1 MNAAFILLLVL
12 AFSISLEPRKIYL
25 LWAVVLIIYA
35 AWPVGVYAGDERLAF
50 NLPFEYVPLLGVFGS
65 GALSGLMRNGPL
77 YRRFPKWLCLS
88 AAGIILYG
96 LASALWVTD
105 YTSWFQY
112 LGMWITYIAL
122 LFLVIHSLSKETPPG
137 LFWFLDRL
145 LFLLSGFLVIV
156 IIRNLVVPAA
166 RYSGIE
172 EYGLWDF
179 SPMIRYRISQ
189 IITVLPF
196 VPVAAML
203 YFASKQIRYL
213 LFVGAAAIAIFAS
226 FSRDGIIGLIFSL
239 LLCAILGARSSGKRL
254 VIRPRRVVAILLV
267 LLLGVTFA
275 FSLGGANFVGRVF
288 SITTIADIW
297 GGTLNPNE
305 PLWGRMVILRQAVE
319 VFFQR
324 PLLGTGMGNYLEF
337 LGPVAEDL
345 ALSPHNLYVTYLS
358 EFGILGFIPLMVFLV
373 GVTHFLWKKSRET
386 VDPRSR
392 AILQGFFIA
401 QLTFF
406 VMFFATDFLV
416 TPYVWFFW
424 GIALAFGLSVGR
436 TTRDRKPYA
445 KRMAVAPALSARPA
459 LNQSSQLRE
468 D

>member
-1 MNAAFILLLVL
+1 VDAAFILLPVL
-12 AFSISLEPRKIYL
+12 AFSILLEPKKIYL
-25 LWAVVLIIYA
+25 MWAVVLIFYA
-35 AWPVGVYAGDERLAF
+35 AWPEGLYSGDQRLAF
-50 NLPFEYVPLLGVFGS
+50 NLPFEYVPLLGVFSS
-65 GALSGLMRNGPL
+65 GALSGLMRNGAL
-77 YRRFPKWLCLS
+77 YRRFPKWLCFS

-96 LASALWVTD
+96 LASALWVRD

-112 LGMWITYIAL
+112 LGMWGTYIAL

-137 LFWFLDRL
+137 LSLFLDRM

-156 IIRNLVVPAA
+156 IIRNLTVPAA

-172 EYGLWDF
+172 EFGLWDF

-189 IITVLPF
+189 IIAVLPF

-203 YFASKQIRYL
+203 YLASKQIRYL

-239 LLCAILGARSSGKRL
+239 LLCAILGARGPGKPL

-275 FSLGGANFVGRVF
+275 FSLGRANFVGRVF
-288 SITTIADIW
+288 SVTSIADIW

-305 PLWGRMVILRQAVE
+305 PLWGRMVILQQATE

-324 PLLGTGMGNYLEF
+324 PWLGTGMGNYLEF

-345 ALSPHNLYVTYLS
+345 AMSPHNLYVTYLS
-358 EFGILGFIPLMVFLV
+358 EFGIIGFIPLMAFLV
-373 GVTHFLWKKSRET
+373 GLTHFLWKTSREAM
-386 VDPRSR
+386 DLRSR
-392 AILQGFFIA
+392 AILQGLFFS

-436 TTRDRKPYA
+436 TSKDRMPISRRM
-445 KRMAVAPALSARPA
+445 RMAPVLLARPA
-459 LNQSSQLRE
+459 FNQSSQLRKG
-468 D
+468 